1 MQDTRIN
8 KLIEKCASGEPKEQA
23 LALQELVKMKADSAV
38 PVILELLHS
47 SDEGIRF
54 CAAEALGDLGE
65 KEIESVGSALI
76 NLLVDPKELVRSG
89 ATDSLGIL
97 AYKPA
102 RDSIESLLLNDS
114 APLVRASAAETL
126 GDLGDPDALDTL
138 KSAMQ
143 DPDEAVRSYAAN
155 SLGLVGK
162 PDLLPQLQTY
172 IESED
177 SLEVKAELLAAKYRL
192 GDTEAMKSL
201 LTFLEN
207 ADEDL
212 ATVMLNILGDL
223 IDRKIPLTIT
233 SDASEICQVLNL
245 LEKRFPLLAR
255 HSQNIIAKLALLKS
269 QSNNV

>member
-65 KEIESVGSALI
+65 NEIESVGSALI
-76 NLLVDPKELVRSG
+76 DLLVDPKELVRSG

-192 GDTEAMKSL
+192 SDTEAMKSL

-207 ADEDL
+207 ADKDL

-245 LEKRFPLLAR
+245 LEKRFPLLAH
-255 HSQNIIAKLALLKS
+255 HSQSIIAKLAVLKS
-269 QSNNV
+269 QSNQV